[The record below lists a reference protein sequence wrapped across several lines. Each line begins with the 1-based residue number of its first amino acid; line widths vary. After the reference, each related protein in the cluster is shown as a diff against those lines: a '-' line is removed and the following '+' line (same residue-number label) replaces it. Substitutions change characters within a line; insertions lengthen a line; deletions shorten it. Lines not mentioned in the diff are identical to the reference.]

1 MAKKRRKYS
10 VAERV
15 NYHKKRA
22 SSSAVSDNQR
32 YYSRHWLDG
41 YNDPHAENN
50 FRAISAEIKRERER
64 GHMTKSAAVVY
75 YGYRNGLKARLDGSS
90 IGKR

>member
-32 YYSRHWLDG
+32 YYSDHWLRG
-41 YNDPHAENN
+41 YNDPWAENN
-50 FRAISAEIKRERER
+50 FRAITAEIKRNKK
-64 GHMTKSAAVVY
+64 HMTKSEAIVY
-75 YGYRNGLKARLDGSS
+75 YGYRNGLKAQIDGSS

>member
-1 MAKKRRKYS
+1 MAKKRKKYS

-15 NYHKKRA
+15 SYHENRA
-22 SSSAVSDNQR
+22 ESSAVSDNQR

-50 FRAISAEIKRERER
+50 YRAINAEIKRNKPYMNR
-64 GHMTKSAAVVY
+64 SDAVVY
-75 YGYRNGLKARLDGSS
+75 YGYRNGLKAQLEKS
-90 IGKR
+90 KRR

>member
-50 FRAISAEIKRERER
+50 FRAISAEIKRER
-64 GHMTKSAAVVY
+64 GHMTKSDAVVY
-75 YGYRNGLKARLDGSS
+75 YGYRNGLNARLDGSS

>member
-15 NYHKKRA
+15 NYNKKRA

-50 FRAISAEIKRERER
+50 FRAISAEIKRER
-64 GHMTKSAAVVY
+64 GHMTKAVAVVY

>member
-50 FRAISAEIKRERER
+50 FRAISAEIKRKR